1 MNTYPIQIKTQ
12 GKQDMNKNKK
22 APEHLRDDTKKW
34 WEQVATDYELEPHHL
49 RLLTLAAEA
58 WDRCQQA
65 REAIE
70 KHGLTFNDRFEQP
83 RPRPE
88 AMKEAWEHLRER
100 IMEVWKVE
108 FAGTRP
114 YAWWQFEAVEYRQ
127 RVDGKPHPFDN
138 PEREDMQLYI
148 GKPRMMI
155 GKDDFMAEYEGE
167 LEYLLRL
174 GLVEADEVKRFTEK
188 SQYFRDVPKAR
199 CTLLATLQ
207 ATDVVT

>member
-1 MNTYPIQIKTQ
+1 MPRKVRRRRRTNKCHEWHLHQLATGHCYVAGIAFDD
-12 GKQDMNKNKK
+12 DM
-22 APEHLRDDTKKW
+22 
-34 WEQVATDYELEPHHL
+34 
-49 RLLTLAAEA
+49 
-58 WDRCQQA
+58 
-65 REAIE
+65 
-70 KHGLTFNDRFEQP
+70 
-83 RPRPE
+83 E

-114 YAWWQFEAVEYRQ
+114 YAWWQFEAIEYRQ

-138 PEREDMQLYI
+138 PEREDMQLYM

-188 SQYFRDVPKAR
+188 PQYFRDVPKAR
-199 CTLLATLQ
+199 RTLLATLQ

>member
-1 MNTYPIQIKTQ
+1 MPRKVRRRRRTNKCNEWHLHQLATGHCYVAGIAFDD
-12 GKQDMNKNKK
+12 DM
-22 APEHLRDDTKKW
+22 
-34 WEQVATDYELEPHHL
+34 
-49 RLLTLAAEA
+49 
-58 WDRCQQA
+58 
-65 REAIE
+65 
-70 KHGLTFNDRFEQP
+70 
-83 RPRPE
+83 E